1 MTISTDSD
9 TRGLEAPDTATRQ
22 TRLDATVPLPT
33 HPEIRPANPAA
44 GFTFEEL
51 IERTPPESRD
61 LVRHAHDF
69 AFRLHEGQH
78 RLSGEPYIQH
88 PITVACYLAELR
100 MDGPTIA
107 AGLLHDVLE
116 DTDISLEE
124 FSQHFPDPVP
134 DLVQGV
140 TKITKMNFETTRD
153 AQVENLRLMLLAMAR
168 DIRVVIIK
176 LCDRLHNMQTL
187 RALPE
192 EKRIRISQETIDI
205 YAPLANRLG
214 MSQIKSDLE
223 DLSMRW
229 LHPEHYQEISRKV
242 ALKRGERER
251 LVTATVDFLRRHLAE
266 DYPNAI
272 VTGRP
277 KHFYSIY
284 KKMLKSGLSFEQIF
298 DLNAIRII
306 CEEESQCY
314 DILGRIHA
322 LWKPVPGRF
331 RDYVALPK
339 KNLYQ
344 SIHTTV
350 IGLNGAI
357 TEIQIRTRDMHQVAE
372 LGIAAHWSYKER
384 GVELQNDE
392 RLAWLRQLAEW
403 ITDPKESEGLM
414 EALKSDVF
422 ADRVLCFTPKGD
434 VIELP
439 ADATPIDFAYAI
451 HTKVGEH
458 CVGAIING
466 RMVNL
471 RAQLQNGDVV
481 DIQTAANGHPSRD
494 WIQYVKTGRA
504 RTKIKHWLKARNV
517 DEWVETGRRS
527 LNTVLRE
534 RGATVSQQ
542 ELDKALTALL
552 PAYKMQTVDDLLV
565 EIGFGSISP
574 QAALARANPDWL
586 IDRRKEARRKKAAA
600 KGPSRRRGPESIVHI
615 EGAEGAPVKVASCCA
630 PIPGDAI
637 VGYVTRGRGI
647 TVHKVVCRNIERA
660 RREPEEAARLLP
672 AHWNGGDEGA
682 TYNVTLRVEAED
694 REGLLTSITGII
706 SSAGLFIDGSH
717 TKSDH
722 SRGVAILNF
731 DVRVRDV
738 SQLESVLTTL
748 RNDPSVIVAER
759 RKAGII

>member
-1 MTISTDSD
+1 MF
-9 TRGLEAPDTATRQ
+9 
-22 TRLDATVPLPT
+22 PLPT
-33 HPEIRPANPAA
+33 HPEIRPANPDT
-44 GFTFEEL
+44 GFTIDEL
-51 IERTPPESRD
+51 IERTPADSRE
-61 LVRHAHDF
+61 LVMHAHDF
-69 AFRLHEGQH
+69 AFRLHAGQH

-88 PITVACYLAELR
+88 PLTVACYLAELR

-116 DTDISLEE
+116 DTDFSAEE
-124 FSQHFPDPVP
+124 FAQHFPDPVP
-134 DLVQGV
+134 RLVQGV
-140 TKITKMNFETTRD
+140 TKITKMNFETTHD

-192 EKRIRISQETIDI
+192 EKRVRISQETLDI

-229 LHPEHYQEISRKV
+229 LAPEPYQEISRKV

-251 LVTATVDFLRRHLAE
+251 LVTETIEHLRRHLST
-266 DYPNAI
+266 DYPSVI
-272 VTGRP
+272 ITGRP

-284 KKMLKSGLSFEQIF
+284 KKMKKSGLSFEQIY

-350 IGLNGAI
+350 IGLKGAV
-357 TEIQIRTRDMHQVAE
+357 TEIQIRTRHMHQVAE

-384 GVELQNDE
+384 GVELQNDD

-403 ITDPKESEGLM
+403 ITDPNEPEGLL
-414 EALKSDVF
+414 EALKTDVF

-458 CVGAIING
+458 CVGANING

-494 WIQYVKTGRA
+494 WLQYVKTGRA
-504 RTKIKHWLKARNV
+504 RSKIKHWLKARNV

-534 RGATVSQQ
+534 RGANVNQQ
-542 ELDKALTALL
+542 ELDKALSSLL
-552 PAYKMQTVDDLLV
+552 SAYKMGSVDDLLV

-574 QAALARANPDWL
+574 QAAIARANPDWL

-600 KGPSRRRGPESIVHI
+600 KAPSRRRGPESIIHI
-615 EGAEGAPVKVASCCA
+615 EGAEGAPVKVASCCG
-630 PIPGDAI
+630 PIPGDSI

-647 TVHKVVCRNIERA
+647 TVHKETCRNIERA
-660 RREPEEAARLLP
+660 RREPEEASRLLP
-672 AHWNGGDEGA
+672 AHWNGSEEGA
-682 TYNVTLRVEAED
+682 TFTVALRVEAED

-706 SSAGLFIDGSH
+706 SSAGLFIDGSN

-722 SRGVAILNF
+722 SRGVATLNF
-731 DVRVRDV
+731 DVRVRDA
-738 SQLESVLTTL
+738 SQLQSVLTTL

-759 RKAGII
+759 RKAG